1 MRQRLQRRRPAVEGL
16 QRGWGIGGGMPTL
29 GAILARLTKRGTLEP
44 TGRHRVNTPE
54 QNKPPKTPVSQWA
67 QVRACI
73 LGTCV
78 FGLPGYMTASF
89 IVPQLGESS
98 YIARWIIP
106 DQFFFSLAH
115 LIFGDGYHPRL
126 QDGGPLAWWLTGCFI
141 VIWAIRYGS
150 IASKLAL
157 LGCAALGIGM
167 VSLSEKMD
175 QQVDYTERR
184 LDVSRPN
191 FEPGLLILAGT
202 VTPLNATEPEGTFEI
217 RIAGPDYY
225 FLHQSWPDT
234 PHYRASRDTQIA
246 TPNWA
251 GWNGR
256 RPRVRNSALGCGRP
270 PDQLEIADSK
280 PLLMPGRGLWN
291 ETALRGALFEG
302 QTTDYS
308 PPNPDRFWSSD
319 RHEEYFRLE
328 QIGRWQIPREII
340 FQDKLRFGELVY
352 SVRRIELL
360 VLPEHEWFEKA
371 KAAHFKP
378 GHIRPVLS
386 NGKVTYPARGDS
398 APAPPAPPPGR

>member
-1 MRQRLQRRRPAVEGL
+1 MGL
-16 QRGWGIGGGMPTL
+16 PGFVLFSLVAPLISDFTHRARFIIPSQFFSS
-29 GAILARLTKRGTLEP
+29 LARLL
-44 TGRHRVNTPE
+44 
-54 QNKPPKTPVSQWA
+54 W
-67 QVRACI
+67 
-73 LGTCV
+73 
-78 FGLPGYMTASF
+78 
-89 IVPQLGESS
+89 GE
-98 YIARWIIP
+98 
-106 DQFFFSLAH
+106 
-115 LIFGDGYHPRL
+115 GYHPRL
-126 QDGGPLAWWLTGCFI
+126 EEGGPLVWWLTGCFI
-141 VIWAIRYGS
+141 VIWVLRHGS

-167 VSLSEKMD
+167 VSLTEKMN
-175 QQVDYTERR
+175 QQVDYTEHR
-184 LDVSRPN
+184 LDVSRPA
-191 FEPGLLILAGT
+191 FEPGLLLLAGT

-225 FLHQSWPDT
+225 YLQQSWPET
-234 PHYRASRDTQIA
+234 PHYRGSRDTQIG

-256 RPRVRNSALGCGRP
+256 RPRVRSSRHGCGRP
-270 PDQLEIADSK
+270 PDELEIVDSK

-302 QTTDYS
+302 QTTDYAAFKT
-308 PPNPDRFWSSD
+308 NPFWLVD

-340 FQDKLRFGELVY
+340 FQDKRRFGDLLY

-378 GHIRPVLS
+378 GHARSILS
-386 NGKVTYPARGDS
+386 DGKITRDGIVTYRAREDN
-398 APAPPAPPPGR
+398 APKPPAPPPGR